1 MISIFWIA
9 KRLGKTLRATHL
21 KKDRYPLIYKD
32 HKLKHKAKPIF
43 YKDLCK
49 KDFFDD
55 ASIKVQYINAEHYW
69 IFKTGPKVY
78 KFKKPIEPKSSPE
91 LEKAFCQEVVKR
103 VAGFSP
109 QLEPEVVCLEQREEG
124 FVLTDKVSSPGNAH
138 FSGVV
143 QTQLSDRGFI
153 NSLLSKDKLKVE
165 HAKAVGDYLANV
177 HKNIEAYTGRDAGTA
192 EFLTRLLE
200 ADFYQSKKFL
210 GQTLKPA
217 MMEMTLHPFQ
227 KKAKELKKLLGSR
240 QRKGKVARVQGSF
253 KPSKIH
259 VGVKEVTA
267 LGRGGDPFQ
276 NAFFD
281 VASDVADLLI
291 ELKLQKK
298 TEQAEA
304 FVAQYIEASG
314 DEDLKLVLPLY
325 EILKALSMGLKL
337 SLLMEQEDAPADCQ
351 TQAQA
356 YFTLMVELAR
366 AL

>member
-1 MISIFWIA
+1 M
-9 KRLGKTLRATHL
+9 
-21 KKDRYPLIYKD
+21 
-32 HKLKHKAKPIF
+32 KHKAKPSF

-49 KDFFDD
+49 KDFFKD
-55 ASIKVQYINAEHYW
+55 ATIKVQYINAEHYW
-69 IFKTGPKVY
+69 IFKTGPNVY

-91 LEKAFCQEVVKR
+91 LENAFCQEVVKR

-109 QLEPEVVCLEQREEG
+109 QLEPKMVCLEETEAG
-124 FVLTDKVSSPGNAH
+124 FVIADSVSNKSNPH
-138 FSGVV
+138 FFGIA
-143 QTQLSDRGFI
+143 QTQLSDRGFV
-153 NSLLSKDKLKVE
+153 NSLLSKDKFKVE
-165 HAKAVGDYLANV
+165 HAKAVGEYLGQV
-177 HKNIEAYTGRDAGTA
+177 HQKIDAYTGRDAGST
-192 EFLTRLLE
+192 EFLIRLLE
-200 ADFYQSKKFL
+200 ADFYQAKKFL

-217 MMEMTLHPFQ
+217 MTEMTLHPFQ

-240 QRKGKVARVQGSF
+240 LRKGKVARVQGSF

-281 VASDVADLLI
+281 VASDVADLSV
-291 ELKLQKK
+291 ELKLLKK
-298 TEQAEA
+298 KDQAEA
-304 FVAQYIEASG
+304 FLTQYIETTG
-314 DEDLKLVLPLY
+314 DEDIRLVLPLY
-325 EILKALSMGLKL
+325 EILKVLASGLKL
-337 SLLMEQEDAPADCQ
+337 SLLMDQEEAPADCQ